1 MDTYKELLGNK
12 FRIVEKG
19 LDPEQVNE
27 YLKRGTDSSDSV
39 FKKLEQFTALQEA
52 ANTIDEA
59 IKQAKEMAERAKAK
73 AMEEVEHKKAQAV
86 EDGKEITAKIIN
98 EARKSVLD
106 YFDNSSSVIMGVMD
120 EALKKAKDQLVSNRA
135 EMREQIEKRV
145 WAEIDRIVKGVD
157 RNKRE
162 SLDSKH
168 QSTNIGPTGKAASTV
183 PPSPSDP
190 WQDAR

>member
-27 YLKRGTDSSDSV
+27 YLKRGANSSDSV
-39 FKKLEQFTALQEA
+39 FKKLEQFSALQEA

-59 IKQAKEMAERAKAK
+59 IKQAKELAERAKAK

-98 EARKSVLD
+98 EAGKSVLD

-120 EALKKAKDQLVSNRA
+120 EALKKAKDEITSNRLK
-135 EMREQIEKRV
+135 MREQIEKRV

-157 RNKRE
+157 RSNRE
-162 SLDSKH
+162 SLDSKR
-168 QSTNIGPTGKAASTV
+168 QLANMGPTGKAASTV
-183 PPSPSDP
+183 PPSSSDP